1 MPTTSS
7 VPTTSSGPTTSST
20 LTSSS
25 SITTTTPA
33 GSLSTVQGEYGC
45 YTDFGQ
51 RSVANVETFSR
62 VYSITTPVTYYNY
75 VTPSK
80 VTVTITPTGVT
91 PTGQTSAATITSTL
105 TLTTITSITA
115 GTLATLPAPAGFT
128 PLASAL
134 IHSAQNVGGDSSSAV
149 VERSETQP
157 LMLGL
162 NANNAAIVADPP
174 LFPQVVH
181 CERVIRIFAY
191 TTVEST
197 VTGVFTTFVTAPT
210 PSQTVPSVP
219 AQVTTTTTTYTTS
232 TVTAA
237 SMPTATLYAACQSD
251 NLVSHV
257 PGRRPIVQAANDYSV
272 TRERR
277 YANSAYACCVSCQL
291 ENGCT
296 GSLYYRNACYTFR
309 PSTDTCGNPG
319 DLRWGRRA
327 NFDGA
332 FVASNGK
339 CGSWRLSQ
347 TPPTTEWEDDA
358 FVRN

>member
-1 MPTTSS
+1 MDATPTS
-7 VPTTSSGPTTSST
+7 
-20 LTSSS
+20 
-25 SITTTTPA
+25 A
-33 GSLSTVQGEYGC
+33 
-45 YTDFGQ
+45 
-51 RSVANVETFSR
+51 RETFSR
-62 VYSITTPVTYYNY
+62 IYSITTPVTYYNY

-80 VTVTITPTGVT
+80 VTVTITPTGVP
-91 PTGQTSAATITSTL
+91 PTGQTGPATTTSTL

-115 GTLATLPAPAGFT
+115 GTFATVPAPAGFT

-134 IHSAQNVGGDSSSAV
+134 IRDSAQNVGGDSSYIE
-149 VERSETQP
+149 ERSVRQP
-157 LMLGL
+157 LVLGL
-162 NANNAAIVADPP
+162 NANNAALVADPP

-181 CERVIRIFAY
+181 CERVIRIFTT
-191 TTVEST
+191 TTVDNT
-197 VTGVFTTFVTAPT
+197 ITGVFTTFVTAPT
-210 PSQTVPSVP
+210 PSQSVPSVP

-232 TVTAA
+232 TVTVA

-257 PGRRPIVQAANDYSV
+257 PGRRPIVQAANDYSI

-277 YANSAYACCVSCQL
+277 HADSAYACCVSCQL

-296 GSLYYRNACYTFR
+296 GSLYYLGACFTFR

-319 DLRWGRRA
+319 DLRYGRRA

-347 TPPTTEWEDDA
+347 TPPSTEWEDEP
-358 FVRN
+358 FVRK